1 MEERYKMLSHHVQ
14 TKDFKNHLN
23 HKISDMELGE
33 GVFIKCACLSV
44 CICDF
49 SPCVCVFVCVPVKS
63 VPCIGNTLHDSLV
76 SPHGYTG
83 VLGGNDDGRGNGVC
97 GSPDV

>member
-1 MEERYKMLSHHVQ
+1 MLSHHVQ
-14 TKDFKNHLN
+14 TKELKNHLN

-33 GVFIKCACLSV
+33 GVLIMRACLSV
-44 CICDF
+44 CICA
-49 SPCVCVFVCVPVKS
+49 SPPHSCVCVCVKN

-83 VLGGNDDGRGNGVC
+83 VLGGDDDGRGDGVC
-97 GSPDV
+97 RSPHI